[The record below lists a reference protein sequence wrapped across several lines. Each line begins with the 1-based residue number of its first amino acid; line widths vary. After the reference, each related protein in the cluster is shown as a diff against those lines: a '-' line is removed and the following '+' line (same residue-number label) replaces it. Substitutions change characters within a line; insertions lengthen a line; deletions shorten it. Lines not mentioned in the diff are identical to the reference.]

1 MIYFCKIF
9 TSPQFQ
15 LITMRLNSTNREDFN
30 YQQIDKN
37 IKSSNLIKIF
47 IYKKVK
53 NGKQDKIK

>member
-1 MIYFCKIF
+1 
-9 TSPQFQ
+9 
-15 LITMRLNSTNREDFN
+15 MRLNSTNREDFN